1 MLLGV
6 FLPGCTWNHVYDSP
20 VEGCSVINSAV
31 CIGHEACVSEFGTN
45 VSCRGRCWL
54 KGGLPFVAQ
63 GKGWVR
69 KGPVLP
75 PLNGLDERTAAR

>member
-20 VEGCSVINSAV
+20 VEGCPGINSAV

-54 KGGLPFVAQ
+54 KGGLKAALCCS
-63 GKGWVR
+63 GKRAGTE
-69 KGPVLP
+69 GACP
-75 PLNGLDERTAAR
+75 PSPKWT